1 MDFIKLKKYFGI
13 AYDWGRDK
21 LLYLIGVLFTILI
34 IVIIKNTSSIIFL
47 NIPSDK
53 KVKLEL
59 YDMCA
64 DTISE
69 EDLAL
74 LPDSTS
80 DVKYKPKLIKGI
92 IIHCDF
98 TREGV
103 FPKKQWY
110 INEFNIKYPGY
121 NMVGYHQVV
130 SNGYIIELKK
140 LNNDKYL
147 QQNEIV
153 WGATGYN
160 SNYIHIAYSGGAAK
174 YTKNGKLVNK
184 DTRTIYQDT
193 TLRNIVNHWRKI
205 IPNLQVLPHSQV
217 NNSGKTCPN
226 FKVNY

>member
-1 MDFIKLKKYFGI
+1 MDFTKIKEYWDVLYN
-13 AYDWGRDK
+13 WGRDK
-21 LLYLIGVLFTILI
+21 ILI
-34 IVIIKNTSSIIFL
+34 ILVVLVMLVLFLLFKSSTSLIFIK
-47 NIPSDK
+47 PQPGQ
-53 KVKLEL
+53 KVRLEL
-59 YDMCA
+59 YDMCT
-64 DTISE
+64 DTVSA

-98 TREGV
+98 TREGM
-103 FPKKQWY
+103 FPKKPWY
-110 INEFNIKYPGY
+110 INEFKIKYPGY

-160 SNYIHIAYSGGAAK
+160 SNYIHIAYSGGAEK
-174 YTKNGKLVNK
+174 YTKNGKLINK

-193 TLRNIVNHWRKI
+193 TLKNIVNYWKTI
-205 IPNLQVLPHSQV
+205 IPNLEVLPHSQV
-217 NNSGKTCPN
+217 NTKGKTCPN